1 MKENQVVQLQDL
13 KEALTELVEERP
25 EIFKN
30 LLTEIIRERILQL
43 STDKEARKKEIE
55 SLIREDFEKYG
66 DVYRALARS

>member
-1 MKENQVVQLQDL
+1 
-13 KEALTELVEERP
+13 
-25 EIFKN
+25 
-30 LLTEIIRERILQL
+30 LLIEIIRERILQL